1 MLNISK
7 NPLNDK
13 VDLTN
18 YKSAKLVFFK
28 NYYKLFRRFIGGF
41 AIACFVMLFL
51 PWTQNISGRGSV
63 TSLVPEQRPQTIQSP
78 IPGSIQEWYV
88 KEGDSVRKGDTIM
101 KIAEIKSEY
110 FDPNLVERTQQQR
123 DAKSFS
129 VKSYQEKVR
138 AQDTRI
144 SALQRERLLK
154 IEQAQNKLK
163 QSRLKVQ
170 SDSIDL
176 LVAENN
182 FNIAQIK
189 YNRADSLF
197 ADGFVARKNLEDANI
212 KLQETKGKQISQE
225 AKLLASRN
233 AVLNAKIEL
242 TRINTEFNEKISK
255 AQSEKFSAQSSQFN
269 SEAEVQKLDVLASN
283 YDIRRGMQYV
293 TAPYDGYIQTV
304 KRGGVG
310 QTFKEGEELVGI
322 IPKNID
328 LAVETYVEPLDLP
341 LIHVG
346 EKVRIQFDGW
356 PAIVFSGW
364 PNVSYG
370 TYGGEVVAV
379 ERFISPN
386 GKFRILL
393 KPDEDDHPWPDQVRA
408 GSGAYTM
415 ALLEDVPIWFE
426 LWRQLNGFPPNY
438 YQPMDATT
446 KPKPKKK

>member
-7 NPLNDK
+7 NPFNK
-13 VDLTN
+13 PVDLKG
-18 YKSAKLVFFK
+18 YKSAKHVFFK
-28 NYYKLFRRFIGGF
+28 NYYKLFRRFLGGF
-41 AIACFVMLFL
+41 AIVSFVMLFL
-51 PWTQNISGRGSV
+51 PWTQNISGRGKV

-78 IPGSIQEWYV
+78 IPGSIQAWYI

-101 KIAEIKSEY
+101 KISEIKSEY

-129 VKSYQEKVR
+129 VKSYQEKVI
-138 AQDTRI
+138 AQEARI
-144 SALQRERLLK
+144 TAMRIERDLK
-154 IEQAQNKLK
+154 TEQAQNKLK

-176 LVAENN
+176 LVAKNN
-182 FNIAQIK
+182 FEIAQIK

-197 ADGFVARKNLEDANI
+197 ADGFTARKNLEDANI

-225 AKLLASRN
+225 AKLLASKN

-242 TRINTEFNEKISK
+242 TRINTEYNEKISK

-283 YDIRRGMQYV
+283 YDIRRGMLYI
-293 TAPYDGYIQTV
+293 TAPYDGYIQKV
-304 KRGGVG
+304 RRGGVG

-328 LAVETYVEPLDLP
+328 LAVETFVEPLDLP
-341 LIHVG
+341 LIHAG

-393 KPDEDDHPWPDQVRA
+393 KPDPDDHPWPKQVRA
-408 GSGAYTM
+408 GSGAFTM
-415 ALLEDVPIWFE
+415 ALLEDVPIWYE
-426 LWRQLNGFPPNY
+426 LWRKLNGFPPNY
-438 YQPMDATT
+438 YQPIDGGDT
-446 KPKPKKK
+446 KSKKK